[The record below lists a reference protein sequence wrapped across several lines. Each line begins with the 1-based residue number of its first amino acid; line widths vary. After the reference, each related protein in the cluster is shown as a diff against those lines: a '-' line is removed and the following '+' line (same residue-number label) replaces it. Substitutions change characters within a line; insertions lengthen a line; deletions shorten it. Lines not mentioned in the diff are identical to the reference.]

1 MLLRIAG
8 IHISISSADPAA
20 IPYVAGSAGA
30 RFFVDDGDEAA
41 DLHLTLELVTELPA
55 RRGDLVFDSGAV
67 WSTFDDGGGGLRVE
81 CHSPSFGA
89 APYKV
94 AFFDRDFTTG
104 RVLLRDDVFRDGTLG
119 ALEYPLD
126 ELMVSHLLA
135 RQRGVEL
142 HCSGIITGDG
152 RGRLFVGQSG
162 AGKTTTARLW
172 MASEEIEIVS
182 DDRVI
187 VRNLGGEWRMFGT
200 PWHGEAQLSTPGS
213 APLGH
218 IYLLQQAPRTR
229 VVDIA
234 PAEAAARLFACTFPI
249 FYQAEAIGFTL
260 RCIDELVNAV
270 PVHLLEFTP
279 DASVVE
285 AAR

>member
-8 IHISISSADPAA
+8 ITISISSTDPAA
-20 IPYVAGSAGA
+20 TAYVDGAAGA
-30 RFFVDDGDEAA
+30 RFLAEGDGAP
-41 DLHLTLELVTELPA
+41 DLELTLERVTAMPP

-67 WSTFDDGGGGLRVE
+67 WSMFDDGGGGLRVD
-81 CHSPSFGA
+81 CRSPSFGE

-94 AFFDRDFTTG
+94 ALFDRDFAAG

-126 ELMVSHLLA
+126 ELIVSHLLA
-135 RQRGVEL
+135 RGRGVEL
-142 HCSGIITGDG
+142 HSSGVIARDG

-162 AGKTTTARLW
+162 AGKSTTARLW
-172 MASEEIEIVS
+172 MESEEVEIVS
-182 DDRVI
+182 DDRVV
-187 VRNLGGEWRMFGT
+187 VREIDGGWRMFGT
-200 PWHGEAQLSTPGS
+200 PWHGEAMLSSPAS
-213 APLGH
+213 APLHH

-229 VVDIA
+229 VGDVA
-234 PAEAAARLFACTFPI
+234 PAEAAARLFACTFPL
-249 FYQAEAIGFTL
+249 FHDAGALAFTL
-260 RCIDELVNAV
+260 DCIDKLVRAV
-270 PVHLLEFTP
+270 PVHVLEFTP

>member
-8 IHISISSADPAA
+8 INIKISSADPAA

-30 RFFVDDGDEAA
+30 RFLVDGDGAA
-41 DLHLTLELVTELPA
+41 DLHLTLERVTELPE

-67 WSTFDDGGGGLRVE
+67 WSMYDDGDGRLRVE
-81 CHSPSFGA
+81 CHSPSFGR
-89 APYKV
+89 APYNV
-94 AFFDRDFTTG
+94 AMIDRGFTTG
-104 RVLLRDDVFRDGTLG
+104 RVLLRADVFRDGDLG

-126 ELMVSHLLA
+126 ELIVSHLLA
-135 RQRGVEL
+135 RERGVEL
-142 HCSGIITGDG
+142 HCSGIITRDG
-152 RGRLFVGQSG
+152 RGRVFVGQSG

-187 VRNLGGEWRMFGT
+187 VRRLDGEWRMFGT
-200 PWHGEAQLSTPGS
+200 PWHGEAQLSSPGS
-213 APLGH
+213 APLDH

-229 VVDIA
+229 VAAIP
-234 PAEAAARLFACTFPI
+234 PADAAAKLFACTFPL
-249 FYQAEAIGFTL
+249 FHDAAAIGFTL
-260 RCIDELVNAV
+260 RCIDELVSAV

-279 DASVVE
+279 DASAVE
-285 AAR
+285 AVR